1 MSKKLSRIIG
11 AVMLFIAAVFVV
23 IALTHPNAS
32 FPWSNAVTYTLYI
45 LYAIVML
52 FLLIAPFKK

>member
-32 FPWSNAVTYTLYI
+32 FTWSNAVTYTLYI
-45 LYAIVML
+45 LYAVVML